1 MLKEAVDRDSISIG
15 AEVDDWKAA
24 VELSGKLLAAAN
36 VVEEGYG
43 PAMIRTV
50 EELGP
55 YAVIAPGVA
64 IPHARPEDGA
74 LKVGVSLTVLQNPV
88 EFGSEENDPV
98 DLLFGFATPNKDDH
112 VETIR
117 GLVNF
122 IKNREN
128 LEALRQAGTVDEVLE
143 ILEKYE
149 ERG

>member
-1 MLKEAVDRDSISIG
+1 MLKEAVDRESISLG
-15 AEVDDWKAA
+15 AEVEDWKGA
-24 VELSGKLLAAAN
+24 VELSGKLLAAADA
-36 VVEEGYG
+36 VEEGYG
-43 PAMIRTV
+43 PAMVRMV

-74 LKVGVSLTVLQNPV
+74 LEVGVSITVLQTPV

-112 VETIR
+112 VDTIR

-122 IKNREN
+122 IKNGEN
-128 LEALRQAGTVDEVLE
+128 LEALRQADTVDEVMG
-143 ILEKYE
+143 ILERHE
-149 ERG
+149 ENN